1 MTSLF
6 LANTPVVFHHL
17 ANAAKTSC
25 CCVQK
30 TGGLGNGISSALQLS
45 KNNKEIN
52 SESHMLMKICKWIK
66 YLPCW
71 SYDDY
76 GVFCDKACSGGSWGI
91 AEAWPVLL
99 HVWGGRLAWGRM
111 CRGVTRPALPMQEVR
126 VFKKLPLI
134 YRETFM
140 LLCLRMTGMCLLFLL
155 PGRVRAVEI
164 PELQVA
170 KNGCWGAILGGLLHI
185 FSVDLTEPRFPRQDA
200 KALNS
205 LMSIY
210 LSVGMMGDSH
220 LFNRKGEGICI
231 LLLRCLQT
239 SFISIEVWNT

>member
-1 MTSLF
+1 MMT
-6 LANTPVVFHHL
+6 TVFSVTKPALVGGEALQRHGQ
-17 ANAAKTSC
+17 SC
-25 CCVQK
+25 CVCGE
-30 TGGLGNGISSALQLS
+30 GGL
-45 KNNKEIN
+45 
-52 SESHMLMKICKWIK
+52 
-66 YLPCW
+66 P
-71 SYDDY
+71 
-76 GVFCDKACSGGSWGI
+76 GGGC
-91 AEAWPVLL
+91 A
-99 HVWGGRLAWGRM
+99 G
-111 CRGVTRPALPMQEVR
+111 GVTSPALSMQEVR
-126 VFKKLPLI
+126 VFRKLPLI
-134 YRETFM
+134 YRETFL
-140 LLCLRMTGMCLLFLL
+140 LLCLGMTGMCLLFLL